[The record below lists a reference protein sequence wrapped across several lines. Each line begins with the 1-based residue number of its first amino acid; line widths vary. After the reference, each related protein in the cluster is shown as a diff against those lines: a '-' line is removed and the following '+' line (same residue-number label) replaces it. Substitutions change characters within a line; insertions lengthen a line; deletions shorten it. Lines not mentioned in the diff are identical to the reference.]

1 MASVYIIVIFLGVFF
16 LTILELG
23 FFYLIRKMALFR
35 YFICFFVVVN
45 FAGVVFARNKSPL
58 IDEDNIKTRV
68 KAAGK
73 LRG

>member
-1 MASVYIIVIFLGVFF
+1 
-16 LTILELG
+16 
-23 FFYLIRKMALFR
+23 MALFR